1 MDSMFDEGVYKTNVC
16 KSDERKKMKNLNSN
30 EVNAVYKLK
39 DALSK
44 DYKLIQM
51 KLFGSK
57 AKGNYS
63 DESDID
69 LLIVLENYDWKAE
82 NEIYEICF
90 EIGLEYDVLL
100 SPVIFSKKE
109 FDDKLTKITPF
120 YKVVVKEGLQ
130 L

>member
-1 MDSMFDEGVYKTNVC
+1 
-16 KSDERKKMKNLNSN
+16 MKNLNSS
-30 EVNAVYKLK
+30 ETEAVYKLK
-39 DALSK
+39 NILSK
-44 DYKLIQM
+44 NYKLIQM

-57 AKGNYS
+57 AKRNYS

-69 LLIVLENYDWKAE
+69 LLIVLDNYDWKIE

-109 FDDKLTKITPF
+109 FDDNLTKITPF
-120 YKVVVKEGLQ
+120 YKIVAKEGL
-130 L
+130 LL

>member
-1 MDSMFDEGVYKTNVC
+1 
-16 KSDERKKMKNLNSN
+16 MKNT
-30 EVNAVYKLK
+30 
-39 DALSK
+39 LSTN
-44 DYKLIQM
+44 YKLIQM

-69 LLIVLENYDWKAE
+69 LLIVLDNYDWKIE

-109 FDDKLTKITPF
+109 FDDNLTKITPF
-120 YKVVVKEGLQ
+120 YKFVAEEGIQ

>member
-1 MDSMFDEGVYKTNVC
+1 MEI
-16 KSDERKKMKNLNSN
+16 LNSN
-30 EVNAVYKLK
+30 ETRAVYKLK
-39 DALSK
+39 NILSTN
-44 DYKLIQM
+44 YKLTQI

-69 LLIVLENYDWKAE
+69 LLIVLDNYDWKIE

-109 FDDKLTKITPF
+109 FDDNLTKITPF
-120 YKVVVKEGLQ
+120 YKFVTEEGIQ

>member
-1 MDSMFDEGVYKTNVC
+1 
-16 KSDERKKMKNLNSN
+16 MKNLNSN
-30 EVNAVYKLK
+30 EANAVYKLK

-69 LLIVLENYDWKAE
+69 LLIVLEDYDWKVE

-120 YKVVVKEGLQ
+120 YKVVAKEGLQ

>member
-1 MDSMFDEGVYKTNVC
+1 MIKVFIKLMCVRAMRG
-16 KSDERKKMKNLNSN
+16 KMKNLNSN
-30 EVNAVYKLK
+30 EANAVYKLK
-39 DALSK
+39 DELSK

-69 LLIVLENYDWKAE
+69 LLIVLEDYDWKVE

-120 YKVVVKEGLQ
+120 YKVVAKEGLQ